1 MIPEETKI
9 IVVAETMENNDS
21 LTPSDLKLMKAIKSG
36 RRKLMTGVRY
46 GRTVSTVTNI
56 REHVLSQTFF
66 LLTGFSLGPTSEKPV
81 LTVIISTT
89 E

>member
-1 MIPEETKI
+1 MIREGTKI
-9 IVVAETMENNDS
+9 IVVAETMQNNDS

-46 GRTVSTVTNI
+46 GRTVSVTNI
-56 REHVLSQTFF
+56 REHVLSRTSF